1 MNNILIVDDSGV
13 SRLKLYNLLRDNGYN
28 LYEAK
33 NLNAVKN
40 NLFSDN
46 ITLNDINLI
55 LLDLHLKGESG
66 LDLLDYL
73 NENHSNIP
81 VMMVSGEGKKEK
93 VIETIKSGAKD
104 YLLKPFEEKILL
116 DKITK
121 LL

>member
-1 MNNILIVDDSGV
+1 MNNILIVDDSSV
-13 SRLKLYNLLRDNGYN
+13 SRLKLYNLLRDNDYN

>member
-40 NLFSDN
+40 NLFSNN
-46 ITLNDINLI
+46 ITLKDINLI

-73 NENHSNIP
+73 NKHYSNVP
-81 VMMVSGEGKKEK
+81 VMMVSGERKREK
-93 VIETIKSGAKD
+93 VLETIKSGAKD

-116 DKITK
+116 EKIAK

>member
-13 SRLKLYNLLRDNGYN
+13 SRLKLYNLLRDNDYN

-46 ITLNDINLI
+46 ITLKDINLI

-66 LDLLDYL
+66 LDLFDYL

-81 VMMVSGEGKKEK
+81 VMMVSGEGKREK

-116 DKITK
+116 DKIAK